1 MAQRRRR
8 AQQQTGVGQLTL
20 VEHAL
25 CPLDARQSLQPALVH
40 SATFDFTDS
49 HRKRRSGRA
58 TVLCPRGLTAADELV
73 LWGLL
78 ALTLA
83 DPDSGGELY
92 ATRHFLL
99 RQLGIIDAGSRRGGR
114 QYDQLTEALRR
125 LACVQY
131 ENDSFYD
138 PIRAE
143 HRRISFGFFSYSLP
157 LDPESSRAWRIVWD
171 PLFFELAYAT
181 GGTLRFDLA
190 IYRRLTPASRRM
202 YLFLSKLFART
213 HRTHPI
219 DVQRLAVDILGFS
232 PTLIPRDRN
241 AKVKRSVSELAKQGL
256 VRTDGAAIVR
266 QGKGRYVVTLHKG
279 DGWPR
284 RLQNGPIDSPFVEPL
299 QELGFDERAVRRLLK
314 QHRNRLLREWIDI
327 TLAARERFGEGFFR
341 KSPAAY
347 LTDNLKHA
355 AAGNRTPP
363 DWWHE
368 LRKAE
373 ERARGENFQ
382 KHRRSESGRELLP
395 TRAIESV
402 EEMQE
407 SIFRQ
412 FRSAGQ
418 SSQQAHTNARH
429 FRKASRTRSR

>member
-1 MAQRRRR
+1 MAQRRR
-8 AQQQTGVGQLTL
+8 QQQTGAGQLTL
-20 VEHAL
+20 VEHSL
-25 CPLDARQSLQPALVH
+25 CPLDARTSLQPGLVH
-40 SATFDFTDS
+40 SAAFDFTDS
-49 HRKRRSGRA
+49 RRKRRSGRA
-58 TVLCPRGLTAADELV
+58 TVLCPRGLTAADELF

-83 DPDSGGELY
+83 DADSGGELY

-99 RQLGIIDAGSRRGGR
+99 RKLGIIDAGSRRGGR
-114 QYDQLTEALRR
+114 QYDQLTAALRR
-125 LACVQY
+125 LASVQY

-143 HRRISFGFFSYSLP
+143 HRRVSFGFFSYSLP

-171 PLFFELAYAT
+171 PLFFELASAA
-181 GGTLRFDLA
+181 GGALRFDLA
-190 IYRRLTPASRRM
+190 MYRRLTPAARRL

-213 HRTHPI
+213 DRTHPI

-256 VRTDGAAIVR
+256 VRTDFAAIFR
-266 QGKGRYVVTLHKG
+266 KGKGRYVVTLHKG

-284 RLQNGPIDSPFVEPL
+284 RPRHGPIDSPFVEPL
-299 QELGFDERAVRRLLK
+299 QELGFDERAVRRLLN
-314 QHRNRLLREWIDI
+314 RFPSRLLREWIDI
-327 TLAARERFGEGFFR
+327 TFAARERFGPSFFR
-341 KSPAAY
+341 KNPAAY

-355 AAGNRTPP
+355 VAGHRTPP

-373 ERARGENFQ
+373 ERARVEIFQ
-382 KHRRSESGRELLP
+382 KRRRSESSQESLP

-402 EEMQE
+402 EEIQDT
-407 SIFRQ
+407 IFRQ
-412 FRSAGQ
+412 FRATGQ
-418 SSQQAHTNARH
+418 STGKARENARR
-429 FRKASRTRSR
+429 FRKASRIRSR